1 MNRLIGIIVAL
12 AVCLSAA
19 AAAQEEPRT
28 IRLRYQEATSGY
40 QEATSGSR
48 EAASGPD
55 GFLPRRK
62 LSRPRVGLAL
72 SGGGA
77 RGFAHIGVL
86 KALEDAGLSIDMVA
100 GTSMGCIIGGLYA
113 AGHSPDELERIANGI
128 EWDRIFIDDPPR
140 ASLFVTQKQDEVQSV
155 LRFRFRGLA
164 LSYPSGLTR
173 AQKLSD
179 LLADLTMA
187 AGYRAAG
194 DFDNLRV
201 PFRAVVTDMVS
212 GQSIAIGEGD
222 LGEALRASLA
232 VPLIF
237 TPVDKDTMLLADGG
251 LLDNIPVDV
260 VRDMGADVVVAV
272 DVSSPL
278 SNKQQL
284 EKPWA
289 LAEQIIAIMMREP
302 MRTSLASADVVISPD
317 LGGHHAIEYDR
328 IDEVIAAGREAGR
341 QAVADIRRQLS
352 AYLADQGD
360 TAGFVLTSV
369 EIPEKGGWED
379 PNCPEMTFRPGD
391 RINEGQIRRH
401 LEALYQNGPFE
412 DVWADLAE
420 EPEGVRLIVHTREM
434 ARFSG
439 YRLEGNTLF
448 SSEELLAGTMLSPG
462 RYLDPRLIE
471 QDLTAILDRYHSEGY
486 ALARFSRVEMDG
498 DRGLV
503 LGQIEEGVIEK
514 VQYKGNEKTKRWVLS
529 REFNLNRND
538 IFNLSR
544 AQRGIRN
551 IYGTG
556 LFERV
561 SMEIRRGDQGAVVV
575 VRVKERGSVSLAVGA
590 QYDLERE
597 AEAFAL
603 LAEENLLG
611 VGSKLSLYYQ
621 LGTYREKARA
631 GLKADRIFKTYLTF
645 NLNGYW
651 SRRDWSLYQDGD
663 EAGEYAV
670 YRKGARFFLGQH
682 IRRFGTLSAE
692 GRVERVRMN
701 SISGGGYPTGRQEI
715 RSLVLRSQI
724 NTLDRPNFPTS
735 GHAHSAYLEIGQPI
749 LGGTEEFRKTYFSLE
764 SYLTGWNRHT
774 LFARGSIGVSE
785 SPLPFSEQFRLG
797 GEESLYGF
805 RRGEL
810 MGNKL
815 FLLNAGYRMELVRR
829 FYFGVRYDVGNV
841 WENELQIKWLTTK
854 HAIGVNL
861 ALDTLLGPVTLTY
874 GRAAEG
880 QERAYFSVGF
890 RF

>member
-1 MNRLIGIIVAL
+1 MNRFLGIICTL
-12 AVCLSAA
+12 AVCLST

-28 IRLRYQEATSGY
+28 IRLRYQEATS
-40 QEATSGSR
+40 R
-48 EAASGPD
+48 PD
-55 GFLPRRK
+55 GFLPRRE
-62 LSRPRVGLAL
+62 LARPRVGLAL

-86 KALEDAGLSIDMVA
+86 KALEEAGLSIDMVA
-100 GTSMGCIIGGLYA
+100 GTSMGCVIGGLYA
-113 AGHSPDELERIANGI
+113 AGHSPDDLQRIANGI

-155 LRFRFRGLA
+155 LRFRFKGLT

-179 LLADLTMA
+179 LLADLTMT
-187 AGYRAAG
+187 AGYRAGG

-201 PFRAVVTDMVS
+201 PFRAVVTDMVG
-212 GQSIAIGEGD
+212 GQSIAVGEGD
-222 LGEALRASLA
+222 LGEALRAGLA

-260 VRDMGADVVVAV
+260 VRDMGADVAVAV

-278 SNKQQL
+278 SDKQQL

-289 LAEQIIAIMMREP
+289 LAEQIIAIMMREHI
-302 MRTSLASADVVISPD
+302 RISLASADVIISPD
-317 LGGHHAIEYDR
+317 LAGHHAIEYDR

-352 AYLADQGD
+352 AYLADRGD
-360 TAGFVLTSV
+360 TAGFVLTAV
-369 EIPEKGGWED
+369 EIAERGGWENRD
-379 PNCPEMTFRPGD
+379 CPEIPFRPGD
-391 RINEGQIRRH
+391 RVREGRIRGY
-401 LEALYQNGPFE
+401 LESLYQNGPFE
-412 DVWADLAE
+412 DVWATME
-420 EPEGVRLIVHTREM
+420 EETDGVRLIIHTREM

-448 SSEELLAGTMLSPG
+448 SSEELLSGTTLSPG
-462 RYLDPRLIE
+462 HHLDPRLVE
-471 QDLTAILDRYHSEGY
+471 RDLQSILDCYRSEGY
-486 ALARFSRVEMDG
+486 ALARFSRVELDES
-498 DRGLV
+498 RGVV
-503 LGQIEEGVIEK
+503 LGQIEEGVIQR
-514 VQYKGNEKTKRWVLS
+514 VLYKGNEKTKRWVLS
-529 REFNLNRND
+529 REFSLNHDD

-544 AQRGIRN
+544 AQGGIRN

-561 SMEIRRGDQGAVVV
+561 SMEIRRGVHGAIVE
-575 VRVKERGSVSLAVGA
+575 VRVKEKGSTALAVGA

-621 LGTYREKARA
+621 FGTYREKARA

-651 SRRDWSLYQDGD
+651 SRRDWTLYQDGD
-663 EAGEYAV
+663 ETGQYAV
-670 YRKGARFFLGQH
+670 YRRGARLFLGQH

-692 GRVERVRMN
+692 GRVERIRMN
-701 SISGGGYPTGRQEI
+701 AISGGGYPTGKREI

-764 SYLTGWNRHT
+764 SYFTGWNRHT

-805 RRGEL
+805 RQGEL

-841 WENELQIKWLTTK
+841 WEHELQIKWLTTR

-880 QERAYFSVGF
+880 QERAYFSAGF
-890 RF
+890 KF

>member
-1 MNRLIGIIVAL
+1 MRKLFLVMLFL
-12 AVCLSAA
+12 AAGMSAA
-19 AAAQEEPRT
+19 ASAQEDSR
-28 IRLRYQEATSGY
+28 IISLRYEESTARQN
-40 QEATSGSR
+40 
-48 EAASGPD
+48 
-55 GFLPRRK
+55 GFLPLREPA
-62 LSRPRVGLAL
+62 RPRIGLAL

-86 KALEDAGLSIDMVA
+86 MALEEAGLPVDMVA
-100 GTSMGCIIGGLYA
+100 GTSMGCVIGGLYA
-113 AGHSPDELERIANGI
+113 AGHSPEDLQRIANGI

-140 ASLFVTQKQDEVQSV
+140 ASLFVTQKQDEVQS
-155 LRFRFRGLA
+155 LFRFRFSGFS
-164 LSYPSGLTR
+164 LSYPSGLTS

-179 LLADLTMA
+179 LLADLTMT

-194 DFDNLRV
+194 EFDNLRV

-222 LGEALRASLA
+222 LGEALRAGLA

-278 SNKQQL
+278 SDKQQL

-289 LAEQIIAIMMREP
+289 LAEQIIAIMMREH
-302 MRTSLASADVVISPD
+302 MRTSLSQADVVIVPD

-328 IDEVIAAGREAGR
+328 IDDVISAGRAAGR
-341 QAVADIRRQLS
+341 QAVAEIRRQLS
-352 AYLADQGD
+352 AYWADQGD
-360 TAGFVLTSV
+360 TAGYLLTGV
-369 EIPEKGGWED
+369 EVPERQERQAA
-379 PNCPEMTFRPGD
+379 PLPQAPFQPGD
-391 RINEGQIRRH
+391 RVGEGDIRDYLRT
-401 LEALYQNGPFE
+401 LYQTGPFE
-412 DVWADLAE
+412 DVWATLEE
-420 EPEGVRLIVHTREM
+420 EPGGFRLCVHAREM
-434 ARFSG
+434 RRFSG
-439 YRLEGNTLF
+439 YRLQGNTLF
-448 SSEELLAGTMLSPG
+448 SDEELLSGTQLIPG
-462 RYLDPRLIE
+462 RYLDPRMVDR
-471 QDLTAILDRYHSEGY
+471 DLQTVLDRYRSSGY
-486 ALARFSRVEMDG
+486 ALARFSRVELDESQG
-498 DRGLV
+498 IV
-503 LGQIEEGVIEK
+503 LGQIEEGIIQRVL
-514 VQYKGNEKTKRWVLS
+514 YKGNEKTKRWVLS
-529 REFNLNRND
+529 REFSLNQDD

-544 AQRGIRN
+544 ARAGIQN

-561 SMEIRRGDQGAVVV
+561 SMEIRRGSKGALVV
-575 VRVKERGSVSLAVGA
+575 VRVKEKGSLSLALGA

-597 AEAFAL
+597 AEVFAL
-603 LAEENLLG
+603 LAEDNLLG
-611 VGSKLSLYYQ
+611 VGSKLSFYYQ
-621 LGTYREKARA
+621 FGAFREQARA

-651 SRRDWSLYQDGD
+651 SRRDWTLYRGED
-663 EAGEYAV
+663 EAGEYSV
-670 YRKGARFFLGQH
+670 YRRGARLFLGQH

-692 GRVERVRMN
+692 GRLERVRLN
-701 SISGGGYPTGRQEI
+701 TISGEGYPTGRREI

-724 NTLDRPNFPTS
+724 NTLDRLNFPTS
-735 GHAHSAYLEIGQPI
+735 GHVHSAYLEIGQPI
-749 LGGTEEFRKTYFSLE
+749 LGGTEEFRKTYFSLQ
-764 SYLTGWNRHT
+764 SYLSGWKRHT
-774 LFARGSIGVSE
+774 LFVWGSIGVSE
-785 SPLPFSEQFRLG
+785 SPLPFSEKFRLG
-797 GEESLYGF
+797 GERSLYGF
-805 RRGEL
+805 RQGEL

-880 QERAYFSVGF
+880 QERAYFSAGF

>member
-1 MNRLIGIIVAL
+1 MWMHKNLLIILILVTTCSS
-12 AVCLSAA
+12 AV
-19 AAAQEEPRT
+19 AQEDSTWT
-28 IRLRYQEATSGY
+28 IRPHYREVTSR
-40 QEATSGSR
+40 QN
-48 EAASGPD
+48 
-55 GFLPRRK
+55 GFLPRRD
-62 LSRPRVGLAL
+62 LARPRVGLAL

-86 KALEDAGLSIDMVA
+86 MALEEAGIPIDVVA
-100 GTSMGCIIGGLYA
+100 GTSMGCVIGGLYA
-113 AGHSPDELERIANGI
+113 AGHSPEDLQRIANEI
-128 EWDRIFIDDPPR
+128 EWDGIFIDDPAR
-140 ASLFVTQKQDEVQSV
+140 TSLFLTQKQEEYHSIFR
-155 LRFRFRGLA
+155 LRFDGLQ
-164 LSYPSGLTR
+164 LSFPSGLTS

-179 LLADLTMA
+179 LLADLTMTA
-187 AGYRAAG
+187 SYRAAG

-201 PFRAVVTDMVS
+201 SFRAVVTDMVS
-212 GQSIAIGEGD
+212 GQSIAISEGD
-222 LGEALRASLA
+222 LGEALRAGLA

-260 VRDMGADVVVAV
+260 VREAGADVVVAV

-278 SNKQQL
+278 SDKQQL

-289 LAEQIIAIMMREP
+289 LAEQIIAIMMREH
-302 MRTSLASADVVISPD
+302 MRSSLSRADVVIGPD

-341 QAVADIRRQLS
+341 RMVPEIRRL
-352 AYLADQGD
+352 LD
-360 TAGFVLTSV
+360 TYQVDRNDTTSFVLTSM
-369 EIPEKGGWED
+369 EI
-379 PNCPEMTFRPGD
+379 
-391 RINEGQIRRH
+391 
-401 LEALYQNGPFE
+401 
-412 DVWADLAE
+412 
-420 EPEGVRLIVHTREM
+420 PEGVRWDARNLPRPPFLLGQRISEGEIRNYLGVLYRTGPFQDVWASLSKRSEGIHLIIQIQEM

-448 SSEELLAGTMLSPG
+448 SGDELLAETALSPG
-462 RYLDPRLIE
+462 DHLDPQLVDR
-471 QDLTAILDRYHSEGY
+471 DLQAILKRYHSEGY
-486 ALARFSRVEMDG
+486 ALARFSRVEMDREQG
-498 DRGLV
+498 IV
-503 LGQIEEGVIEK
+503 LGQLEEGLIQRIV
-514 VQYKGNEKTKRWVLS
+514 YKGNEKTKRWVLS
-529 REFNLNRND
+529 REFSLKQDD
-538 IFNLSR
+538 IFNLDR
-544 AQRGIRN
+544 AQRGIQN

-561 SMEIRRGDQGAVVV
+561 SMEIRRGSREAIVV
-575 VRVKERGSVSLAVGA
+575 VRVKERGSLSLAVGA

-597 AEAFAL
+597 AEAFGL

-611 VGSKLSLYYQ
+611 VGSKLQLYYQ
-621 LGTYREKARA
+621 FGKIRERA
-631 GLKADRIFKTYLTF
+631 QVALKADRIFKTYLTF
-645 NLNGYW
+645 NFKGYW
-651 SRRDWSLYQDGD
+651 NRRDWILYGDGD
-663 EAGEYAV
+663 EEGEYGI
-670 YRKGARFFLGQH
+670 YRRGTRFFLGQH

-692 GRVERVRMN
+692 GRVERIKINR
-701 SISGGGYPTGRQEI
+701 ISGRGYPTGKGEI

-724 NTLDRPNFPTS
+724 NTLDRLHFPTA

-764 SYLTGWNRHT
+764 SYLTGWGRHT
-774 LFARGSIGVSE
+774 VFARGSIGVSE

-805 RRGEL
+805 RQGEL

-815 FLLNAGYRMELVRR
+815 FVLNAGYRMELVDR

-841 WENELQIKWLTTK
+841 WEHELQIKWKTTK

-861 ALDTLLGPVTLTY
+861 ALDTPLGPVTLTY

-880 QERAYFSVGF
+880 QERAYFSAGF